1 MFLLFLI
8 QPQIIERR
16 GYPVEIHQV
25 TTDDGYIL
33 EIHRIPAQ
41 KSNGPKKVVF
51 LQHGVL
57 ESSGAWVVNPSSR
70 SLRNS
75 MISLK

>member
-41 KSNGPKKVVF
+41 TSNGPSKKAVF
-51 LQHGVL
+51 LQHGVA
-57 ESSGAWVVNPSSR
+57 ESSGTWLVNPSSR
-70 SLRNS
+70 SLR
-75 MISLK
+75 I